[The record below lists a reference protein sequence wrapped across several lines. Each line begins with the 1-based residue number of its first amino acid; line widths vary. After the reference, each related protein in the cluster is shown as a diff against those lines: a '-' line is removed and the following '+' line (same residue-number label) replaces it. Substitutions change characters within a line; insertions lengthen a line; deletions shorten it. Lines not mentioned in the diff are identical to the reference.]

1 MIGTSEEVRIQEG
14 YRKVNMV
21 EILCT
26 DVWKWKMRP
35 VETIPGMEGREDEGE

>member
-1 MIGTSEEVRIQEG
+1 MLKKINPEG

-26 DVWKWKMRP
+26 HACKWKNKTCWNILQMG
-35 VETIPGMEGREDEGE
+35 EEG